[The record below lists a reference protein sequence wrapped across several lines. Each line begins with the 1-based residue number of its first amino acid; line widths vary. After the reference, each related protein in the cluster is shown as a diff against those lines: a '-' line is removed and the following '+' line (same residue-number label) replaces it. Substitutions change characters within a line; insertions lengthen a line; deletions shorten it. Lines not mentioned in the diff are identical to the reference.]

1 MSTALAEALR
11 AAAEAA
17 ENIAKRGPD
26 RHEFLE
32 DVLPVRLEMAIRR
45 AWDRA
50 DVRRGQWQPMPGIDY
65 PEWHGSKSAWPS
77 SEFAIA
83 PVVHLPPGEILI
95 SSPVYLPQNVSLVG
109 PSFAS
114 CNMRF
119 TESGCLRVLGNL
131 RPDEGTNEGVP
142 FQQLRGQISGVKF
155 VAGDVE
161 PIQLYGDLANW
172 RFTNNHLMGTG
183 LRDKAG
189 IQHVNAYNEDTP
201 FGRILTADKGG
212 HTLKEVDIT
221 DNQIEGF
228 SASISIS
235 GAVNCRIHGNKSI
248 YANLGVEARNCSEL
262 MITGNSFKGAK
273 PGEDIQ
279 PGDQAGIIGSGKA
292 VAIHSNLF
300 SHLDAAVFWRG
311 PDNHFQAFWFANSIF
326 GCPRGRGHDSRIDGR
341 WRADKNW
348 GPFQKGAKPPYA
360 ID

>member
-1 MSTALAEALR
+1 MSNELAEAFR

-17 ENIAKRGPD
+17 EGITKRGPD
-26 RHEFLE
+26 RHSLLE
-32 DVLPVRLEMAIRR
+32 ITSPTYLRARITEAWLHALALRR
-45 AWDRA
+45 KWSPD
-50 DVRRGQWQPMPGIDY
+50 PGIAY
-65 PEWHGSKSAWPS
+65 PPWRGSKKAWPS
-77 SEFAIA
+77 SEAAIA
-83 PVVHLPPGEILI
+83 PVIHLPPGVIEIRKPLH
-95 SSPVYLPQNVSLVG
+95 LPQCVSLVG
-109 PSFAS
+109 PSFGS
-114 CNMRF
+114 CNF
-119 TESGCLRVLGNL
+119 KFVGEGCLRVLGNL
-131 RPDEGTNEGVP
+131 QPHEGEP

-189 IQHVNAYNEDTP
+189 IQHINAFNEETP
-201 FGRILTADKGG
+201 FGEILTTDGGG

-262 MITGNSFKGAK
+262 MITNNSFKGAK
-273 PGEDIQ
+273 PGESIQ

-292 VAIHSNLF
+292 PAIHGNLF
-300 SHLDAAVFWRG
+300 SHLDAAVYWRG
-311 PDNHFQAFWFANSIF
+311 DRLHVLASSNTLDAVPD
-326 GCPRGRGHDSRIDGR
+326 GRGGRSSYVDGR
-341 WRADKNW
+341 WRSPKNF